1 MRIIVAR
8 VMAIAVMLLVMAAW
22 HDLEQLGVAS
32 LIEGF
37 LVAAVAA
44 PAATVVARWW
54 TCPPHAAEA
63 SRGASAESL
72 EAVRSRW
79 WAGPAAMPV
88 PSKERDVTHAT

>member
-37 LVAAVAA
+37 LVAAT
-44 PAATVVARWW
+44 AATVVARW
-54 TCPPHAAEA
+54 
-63 SRGASAESL
+63 
-72 EAVRSRW
+72 
-79 WAGPAAMPV
+79 
-88 PSKERDVTHAT
+88 